1 MNKDTAF
8 YIETDKALE
17 LKPNKIIISNKTNK
31 DYKYKKIEIRKAV
44 VKKQEVYQMSCYTEK
59 QVFQKNYDLEN
70 LKKEISEV
78 FPDNMKQMNIFLDN
92 EEIALKASKSGQLLK
107 KQKDN

>member
-44 VKKQEVYQMSCYTEK
+44 VKKST
-59 QVFQKNYDLEN
+59 KNNVVLHE
-70 LKKEISEV
+70 
-78 FPDNMKQMNIFLDN
+78 
-92 EEIALKASKSGQLLK
+92 
-107 KQKDN
+107 